1 MKIGIDIDDTIS
13 NTYDVIFNYAQKYTL
28 EELKRDLNIS
38 NNKSYYDHNY
48 TESIHGWNKLES
60 VMFWEKYYKE
70 MLHKVRPKTFAKEYL
85 DRLAEDYEIYLI
97 TARFDMPGLDVKGI
111 TEEWLSNY
119 EIPYVKLLINANNKA
134 KIAKEN
140 EIELFIDDS
149 FNNCRAVSDIGIKT
163 YLMDS
168 RPNSNIDLSEENFER
183 VFSWPHLYQKIKLK
197 G

>member
-85 DRLAEDYEIYLI
+85 NKIAEDYEIYLI
-97 TARFDMPGLDVKGI
+97 TARFDIPGLDVKKI

-119 EIPYVKLLINANNKA
+119 EIPYVKLITNANNKA
-134 KIAKEN
+134 KIIKEN
-140 EIELFIDDS
+140 EIELFFFFI
-149 FNNCRAVSDIGIKT
+149 FNNFILISDIGIKT

-168 RPNSNIDLSEENFER
+168 SPNSNIDMSEENF
-183 VFSWPHLYQKIKLK
+183 
-197 G
+197 

>member
-13 NTYDVIFNYAQKYTL
+13 NTYDVIFNYAQKYTI
-28 EELKRDLNIS
+28 EELKREINIS
-38 NNKSYYDHNY
+38 NKKGYYDHNY
-48 TESIHGWNKLES
+48 TESIHGWNKVES

-70 MLHKVRPKTFAKEYL
+70 ILHKVRPKTFAKEYL
-85 DRLAEDYEIYLI
+85 NKIAEDYEIYLI
-97 TARFDMPGLDVKGI
+97 TARFDIPGLDVKKI

-119 EIPYVKLLINANNKA
+119 EIPYVKLITNANN
-134 KIAKEN
+134 
-140 EIELFIDDS
+140 DDS

>member
-13 NTYDVIFNYAQKYTL
+13 NTYDVIFNYAQKYTI
-28 EELKRDLNIS
+28 EELKREINIS
-38 NNKSYYDHNY
+38 NKKGYYDHNY
-48 TESIHGWNKLES
+48 TESIHGWNKVES
-60 VMFWEKYYKE
+60 VMLWEKYYKE

-85 DRLAEDYEIYLI
+85 NKIAEDYEIYLI
-97 TARFDMPGLDVKGI
+97 TARFDIPGLDVKKI

-119 EIPYVKLLINANNKA
+119 EIPYVKLITNANNKA
-134 KIAKEN
+134 KIIKEN